1 MDRDALAAMPE
12 AGPQPGADSAST
24 TPRRSSFRALRSRQF
39 RLYLQVVSASGSFLQ
54 QTAISWLI
62 FELTHS
68 ASDLGLVLAA
78 GGIPSLLLGLWG
90 GVVADRVDLRK
101 LVIATQS
108 LYCLLAALLWA
119 LAAACQARVPALVV
133 IGVAGGVVQIA
144 DSPAR
149 QAFVSRL
156 VSPEDLSSAVSLNG
170 VVVNSARVVGPALA
184 GVLIVTVGTTVCFG
198 LNALSYLA
206 VIAALVL
213 IRPLRSRS
221 STPPGRQGVKEGL
234 RYAAGRQQ
242 LWLPLVMMSVVGLL
256 AFNFAVILPVFAKD
270 TFHGTAGTY
279 GLLTVMLSIGSI
291 VGSLAV
297 GLIHHPRRP
306 YLLFAALG
314 FGVMLAATAAAPDVV
329 IGCITLLVTGAAAFR
344 HPLPDH
350 FATSQLRRL
359 SGQDH
364 GPLGLCLHRDHS
376 DRKHRDRL
384 DHFDWRSTGRS
395 LGWSGSVCRR
405 RRAGGLRAYSPQ
417 PRRCAHGSWL
427 ALVDAGRCRRSRPV
441 YNRVEFK
448 RSRWTICGRGRSSR
462 DWPGHRG
469 RTQSPCQGEGRGFE
483 SRLPLQSSRSEAVFR
498 PAGGYP
504 RTADSDRVARYIVGP
519 HRDTALVDR
528 YQGRR

>member
-1 MDRDALAAMPE
+1 MDRDALATMPE

-24 TPRRSSFRALRSRQF
+24 APRKSSLRALRSQPF
-39 RLYLQVVSASGSFLQ
+39 RLYFGGQVVSASGSFLQ
-54 QTAISWLI
+54 QTAISWLV

-78 GGIPSLLLGLWG
+78 GGIPSLLLGPWG

-101 LVIATQS
+101 LLIATQS

-119 LAAACQARVPALVV
+119 LAAAGQARVPALVV

-198 LNALSYLA
+198 LNAFSYLA

-213 IRPLRSRS
+213 IRPLRSRG

-297 GLIHHPRRP
+297 GFIHHPRRP

-329 IGCITLLVTGAAAFR
+329 IACITLLVTGAAAFCFVT
-344 HPLPDH
+344 LCS
-350 FATSQLRRL
+350 TTLQLHS
-359 SGQDH
+359 SGA
-364 GPLGLCLHRDHS
+364 
-376 DRKHRDRL
+376 
-384 DHFDWRSTGRS
+384 F
-395 LGWSGSVCRR
+395 
-405 RRAGGLRAYSPQ
+405 
-417 PRRCAHGSWL
+417 
-427 ALVDAGRCRRSRPV
+427 
-441 YNRVEFK
+441 
-448 RSRWTICGRGRSSR
+448 RGRIMAL
-462 DWPGHRG
+462 W
-469 RTQSPCQGEGRGFE
+469 
-483 SRLPLQSSRSEAVFR
+483 VFVYIGTT
-498 PAGGYP
+498 PIGSIVTGWITSIGGP
-504 RTADSDRVARYIVGP
+504 RVALLVGAGACAAAAVLAAFVRTP
-519 HRDTALVDR
+519 PNPDAALTDL
-528 YQGRR
+528 GP